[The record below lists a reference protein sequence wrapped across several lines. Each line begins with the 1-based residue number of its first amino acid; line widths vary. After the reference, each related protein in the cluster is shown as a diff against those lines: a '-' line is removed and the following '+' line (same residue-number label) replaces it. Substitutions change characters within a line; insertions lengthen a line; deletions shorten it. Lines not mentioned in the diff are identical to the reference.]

1 MDSPRGQD
9 SGVNSAGLDRPV
21 FMKRP
26 GAPRLAVR
34 QEASFLSESNL
45 SPECFST
52 LFDRSIA
59 ESFERE
65 SSQSSRGRRF
75 RSVVRSCANEV
86 VVRALGPFRSV
97 QVNRPFYQRQLARA
111 CLEAASSRSSSIPAR
126 TSQLRT
132 RLSGP
137 CPTHTRAST
146 RNNSS
151 VTDRA
156 IRRGRHDVEKSEHGP
171 ARLFCSLLPKHARN
185 RMLLCLK
192 EGYHEPETR

>member
-1 MDSPRGQD
+1 
-9 SGVNSAGLDRPV
+9 
-21 FMKRP
+21 MKRP

-65 SSQSSRGRRF
+65 SSQSSRDGRF
-75 RSVVRSCANEV
+75 RIGCAEL
-86 VVRALGPFRSV
+86 RKRG
-97 QVNRPFYQRQLARA
+97 
-111 CLEAASSRSSSIPAR
+111 SRSGFEPFPLCARQPAFLPEATG
-126 TSQLRT
+126 TSMSRSRLLAELFDSRPYISEIRT
-132 RLSGP
+132 RLGWPSP
-137 CPTHTRAST
+137 SHTRAPV

-156 IRRGRHDVEKSEHGP
+156 VQRGRHDVEKSEHGP